1 MLQIENKNMSSIFSE
16 RFKSARLLSGLS
28 LQEVADSLEKN
39 VTRQAIYRYEKGEV
53 LPDSKTLDEL
63 SKLFNVRSDFFFR
76 EAKVEIGTVEY
87 RKLKISAKEESRIQE
102 QTKDYLSRY
111 LEIEEILGIKTEFVN
126 PLNGFPKVSSY
137 ANVNAAAELLRDKW
151 NLGLIAISNIAEL
164 LEDKHIKILK
174 LNADAGFDGLQTMA
188 NQTIPVIAYNERQ
201 MNKKDRIRF
210 TLLHELA
217 HLLLSFDENLT
228 HKDIETLC
236 HQFAGAMLLPEK
248 VIKEELGAFRH
259 RLSVNELGNIK
270 KQYGISMQAIVL
282 RANVCG
288 IVNTNFTK
296 QFFTI
301 MKDNGWKIDEPVDF
315 EGHEESGR
323 FEQLVYRALS
333 EELISISKAAALK
346 NMSLAAFK
354 QQMISFS

>member
-76 EAKVEIGTVEY
+76 ETKVEIGTVEY

-282 RANVCG
+282 RANVCD

-296 QFFTI
+296 QFFTM

-346 NMSLAAFK
+346 NMSLAEFK

>member
-1 MLQIENKNMSSIFSE
+1 MSSIFSE

-28 LQEVADSLEKN
+28 LQDVADALEKN

-76 EAKVEIGTVEY
+76 ETKVEIGTIEY

-126 PLNGFPKVSSY
+126 PLEGFPKVSTY
-137 ANVNAAAELLRDKW
+137 VHVNAAAELLRDKW
-151 NLGLIAISNIAEL
+151 NLGSIAISNIAEF

-188 NQTIPVIAYNERQ
+188 NHSIPVIAYNERQ
-201 MNKKDRIRF
+201 MSKKDRIRF

-217 HLLLSFDENLT
+217 HLLLSFEEQLT
-228 HKDIETLC
+228 HKEIETLC

-259 RLSVNELGNIK
+259 RFSVNELGNIK
-270 KQYGISMQAIVL
+270 KQFGISMQAIVL

-288 IVNTNFTK
+288 IVNANVTK
-296 QFFTI
+296 QFFAM
-301 MKDNGWKIDEPVDF
+301 MKENGWRINEPVDF
-315 EGHEESGR
+315 EGHEDSGR
-323 FEQLVYRALS
+323 FDQLVYRALS

>member
-1 MLQIENKNMSSIFSE
+1 
-16 RFKSARLLSGLS
+16 
-28 LQEVADSLEKN
+28 
-39 VTRQAIYRYEKGEV
+39 
-53 LPDSKTLDEL
+53 
-63 SKLFNVRSDFFFR
+63 
-76 EAKVEIGTVEY
+76 
-87 RKLKISAKEESRIQE
+87 
-102 QTKDYLSRY
+102 
-111 LEIEEILGIKTEFVN
+111 
-126 PLNGFPKVSSY
+126 
-137 ANVNAAAELLRDKW
+137 
-151 NLGLIAISNIAEL
+151 
-164 LEDKHIKILK
+164 
-174 LNADAGFDGLQTMA
+174 MA
-188 NQTIPVIAYNERQ
+188 NQTIHVIAYNERQ

-288 IVNTNFTK
+288 IINTNFTK
-296 QFFTI
+296 QFFTM
-301 MKDNGWKIDEPVDF
+301 MKDNGWKINEPVDF

-323 FEQLVYRALS
+323 FDQLVYRALS

>member
-1 MLQIENKNMSSIFSE
+1 MSSIFSE

-76 EAKVEIGTVEY
+76 ETKVEIGNIEY

-126 PLNGFPKVSSY
+126 PLEDFPKVSTY
-137 ANVNAAAELLRDKW
+137 AHVNAAAELLRDKW
-151 NLGLIAISNIAEL
+151 NLGSIAISNIAEL

-174 LNADAGFDGLQTMA
+174 LNADGGFDGLQTMA
-188 NQTIPVIAYNERQ
+188 NRSIPVIAYNERQ

-217 HLLLSFDENLT
+217 HLLLSFDEQLA
-228 HKDIETLC
+228 HKEMETLC

-248 VIKEELGAFRH
+248 VIKDELGAFRH

-288 IVNTNFTK
+288 IVNANFTK
-296 QFFTI
+296 HFFI
-301 MKDNGWKIDEPVDF
+301 MMKENGWKINEPVDF

-323 FEQLVYRALS
+323 FDQLVYRALS

-346 NMSLAAFK
+346 NLSLAEFK

>member
-76 EAKVEIGTVEY
+76 ETKVEIGTVEY

-296 QFFTI
+296 QFFTM